1 MEESRRAFYQSLL
14 HREIAPALGC
24 TEPAAA
30 ALTAA
35 CAAACLGEIPEEISV
50 KTSQYIL
57 KNAMNVGIP
66 GIGMTGLDIAV
77 ALGALSACPE
87 KELMILSGIGPEEKR
102 QAKALAEQGKVRIE
116 LASTE
121 EKVYIEVT
129 VWSGSHMAK
138 AITAETHKNIVYVEK
153 DGRVCYQK
161 ERKLGKAEET
171 AEEPYTVTLEEILDF
186 SEHAV
191 FKELEFLRE
200 VMQINREIALEGI
213 SHKYGLQVG
222 KKSHGRH
229 RKRTCGTGRCQL
241 CSSYDSGCR
250 GCQNGRL

>member
-24 TEPAAA
+24 TEPAAV

-87 KELMILSGIGPEEKR
+87 K
-102 QAKALAEQGKVRIE
+102 
-116 LASTE
+116 
-121 EKVYIEVT
+121 
-129 VWSGSHMAK
+129 
-138 AITAETHKNIVYVEK
+138 
-153 DGRVCYQK
+153 
-161 ERKLGKAEET
+161 
-171 AEEPYTVTLEEILDF
+171 
-186 SEHAV
+186 
-191 FKELEFLRE
+191 
-200 VMQINREIALEGI
+200 
-213 SHKYGLQVG
+213 
-222 KKSHGRH
+222 
-229 RKRTCGTGRCQL
+229 
-241 CSSYDSGCR
+241 
-250 GCQNGRL
+250 